1 MNQGELLSAF
11 LIDLQRIFRTKIVPK
26 ELSYSQA
33 LSILVIPDDGIE
45 MSELAWV
52 MGLENSTVTRLI
64 GRLESNG
71 FVKREKSEVDKR
83 SIIVFLK
90 SKGIKIQKNIEKKSD
105 EIGQEIFQN
114 DTDIQK
120 ETILENLSLFQ
131 WALKKTFL
139 KIILINGFFS
149 GLSALPS

>member
-1 MNQGELLSAF
+1 MNHGELFTSF

-26 ELSYSQA
+26 ELSYSQILA
-33 LSILVIPDDGIE
+33 ILVIPDDGIE

-64 GRLESNG
+64 ARLEANG
-71 FVKREKSEVDKR
+71 FVKREKSKVDKR

-90 SKGIKIQKNIEKKSD
+90 NKGLIIQKNIEKKSD
-105 EIGQEIFQN
+105 AIGQEIFLN
-114 DTDIQK
+114 DTQSQK

-139 KIILINGFFS
+139 KR
-149 GLSALPS
+149 

>member
-1 MNQGELLSAF
+1 MNHGELFTSF

-26 ELSYSQA
+26 ELSYSQILA
-33 LSILVIPDDGIE
+33 ILVIPNDGIE

-64 GRLESNG
+64 ARLETNG
-71 FVKREKSEVDKR
+71 FVKRQKSSVDKR
-83 SIIVFLK
+83 SISVYLK
-90 SKGIKIQKNIEKKSD
+90 NKGLTIQKNIEKKSD
-105 EIGQEIFQN
+105 IIGQEIFLN
-114 DTDIQK
+114 DTQSQK

-139 KIILINGFFS
+139 KR
-149 GLSALPS
+149 

>member
-1 MNQGELLSAF
+1 MNQGELFTSF

-26 ELSYSQA
+26 ELSYSQILA
-33 LSILVIPDDGIE
+33 ILVIPDDGIE

-64 GRLESNG
+64 ARLETNG
-71 FVKREKSEVDKR
+71 FVKREKSRVDKR
-83 SIIVFLK
+83 SISVYLK
-90 SKGIKIQKNIEKKSD
+90 NKGLTIQKNIEKKSD
-105 EIGQEIFQN
+105 AIGKEIFLN
-114 DTDIQK
+114 DTQSQK

-139 KIILINGFFS
+139 KR
-149 GLSALPS
+149 

>member
-1 MNQGELLSAF
+1 MNQGELINSF

-33 LSILVIPDDGIE
+33 LAILVIPDDGIE

-64 GRLESNG
+64 GRLETNG
-71 FVKREKSEVDKR
+71 FIKRKKSEIDKR

-90 SKGIKIQKNIEKKSD
+90 NKGLILQKNIEKKSD
-105 EIGQEIFQN
+105 KIGQEIFLN
-114 DTDIQK
+114 DTESQK

-131 WALKKTFL
+131 WTLKKTFL
-139 KIILINGFFS
+139 KR
-149 GLSALPS
+149 

>member
-1 MNQGELLSAF
+1 MNHGELFTSF

-26 ELSYSQA
+26 ELSYSQILA
-33 LSILVIPDDGIE
+33 ILVIPDDGIE

-64 GRLESNG
+64 ARLETNG
-71 FVKREKSEVDKR
+71 FVKREKSKADKR

-90 SKGIKIQKNIEKKSD
+90 NKGLIIQKNIEKKSD
-105 EIGQEIFQN
+105 LIGQEIFLN
-114 DTDIQK
+114 DTHIQK
-120 ETILENLSLFQ
+120 ETVLENLSLFQ

-139 KIILINGFFS
+139 KR
-149 GLSALPS
+149 

>member
-1 MNQGELLSAF
+1 MNQGELFTSF

-26 ELSYSQA
+26 ELSYSQILA
-33 LSILVIPDDGIE
+33 ILVIPDDGIE

-52 MGLENSTVTRLI
+52 LGLENSTVTRLI
-64 GRLESNG
+64 ARLEDNG

-83 SIIVFLK
+83 SIIVWLK
-90 SKGIKIQKNIEKKSD
+90 NKGLIIQKNIEKKSD
-105 EIGQEIFQN
+105 AIGQEIFLN
-114 DTDIQK
+114 DFQGQK

-139 KIILINGFFS
+139 KR
-149 GLSALPS
+149 

>member
-1 MNQGELLSAF
+1 MNQGELLTSF
-11 LIDLQRIFRTKIVPK
+11 LIDLQRIFRKKIVPK
-26 ELSYSQA
+26 ELSYSQILA
-33 LSILVIPDDGIE
+33 ILVIPDDGIE

-64 GRLESNG
+64 ARLETNG
-71 FVKREKSEVDKR
+71 FVKREKSKVDKR

-90 SKGIKIQKNIEKKSD
+90 NKALIIQKNIEKKSD
-105 EIGQEIFQN
+105 LIGQEIFLN
-114 DTDIQK
+114 DTPSQK

-139 KIILINGFFS
+139 KR
-149 GLSALPS
+149 

>member
-1 MNQGELLSAF
+1 MNQGELFTSF

-26 ELSYSQA
+26 ELSYSQVFA
-33 LSILVIPDDGIE
+33 ILLIPDDGIE

-64 GRLESNG
+64 ARLETNG
-71 FVKREKSEVDKR
+71 FVKREKSRADKR

-90 SKGIKIQKNIEKKSD
+90 NKGLIIQKNIEKKSD
-105 EIGQEIFQN
+105 LIGQEIFLN
-114 DTDIQK
+114 DTHIQK
-120 ETILENLSLFQ
+120 ETVLENLSLFQ

-139 KIILINGFFS
+139 KR
-149 GLSALPS
+149 

>member
-1 MNQGELLSAF
+1 MNHGELFTSF

-26 ELSYSQA
+26 ELSYSQILA
-33 LSILVIPDDGIE
+33 ILVIPDDGIE

-64 GRLESNG
+64 ARLETNG
-71 FVKREKSEVDKR
+71 FVKREKSRVDKR

-90 SKGIKIQKNIEKKSD
+90 NKGLIIQKNIEKKSD
-105 EIGQEIFQN
+105 LIGQEIFLN
-114 DTDIQK
+114 DSPIQK
-120 ETILENLSLFQ
+120 ETVLENLSLFQ

-139 KIILINGFFS
+139 KR
-149 GLSALPS
+149 

>member
-1 MNQGELLSAF
+1 MNQGELFTSF

-26 ELSYSQA
+26 ELSYSQILA
-33 LSILVIPDDGIE
+33 ILVIPNDGIE

-64 GRLESNG
+64 ARLETNG
-71 FVKREKSEVDKR
+71 FVKREKSRVDKR

-90 SKGIKIQKNIEKKSD
+90 NKGLIIQKNIEKKSD
-105 EIGQEIFQN
+105 LIGQEIFLN
-114 DTDIQK
+114 DTPIQK
-120 ETILENLSLFQ
+120 ETVLENLSLFQ

-139 KIILINGFFS
+139 KR
-149 GLSALPS
+149 

>member
-1 MNQGELLSAF
+1 MNRGELFTSF

-26 ELSYSQA
+26 ELSYSQILA
-33 LSILVIPDDGIE
+33 ILVIPDDGIE

-64 GRLESNG
+64 ARLEING
-71 FVKREKSEVDKR
+71 FVKREKSRVDKR
-83 SIIVFLK
+83 SISVYLK
-90 SKGIKIQKNIEKKSD
+90 NKGLIIQKNIEKKSD
-105 EIGQEIFQN
+105 AIGQEIFLN
-114 DTDIQK
+114 DTQSQK

-139 KIILINGFFS
+139 KR
-149 GLSALPS
+149 

>member
-1 MNQGELLSAF
+1 MNQGELFTSF

-26 ELSYSQA
+26 ELSYSQILA
-33 LSILVIPDDGIE
+33 ILVIPDDGIE

-64 GRLESNG
+64 ARLETNG
-71 FVKREKSEVDKR
+71 FVKREKSRVDKR
-83 SIIVFLK
+83 SIIVYLK
-90 SKGIKIQKNIEKKSD
+90 NKGLTIQKNIEKKSD
-105 EIGQEIFQN
+105 AIGKEIFLN
-114 DTDIQK
+114 DTQSQK

-139 KIILINGFFS
+139 KR
-149 GLSALPS
+149 

>member
-1 MNQGELLSAF
+1 MNQGELFTSF

-26 ELSYSQA
+26 ELSYSQVLA
-33 LSILVIPDDGIE
+33 ILVIPNDGIE

-64 GRLESNG
+64 ARLETNG
-71 FVKREKSEVDKR
+71 FVKREKSRVDKR

-90 SKGIKIQKNIEKKSD
+90 NKGLIIQKNIEKKSD
-105 EIGQEIFQN
+105 LIGQEIFLN
-114 DTDIQK
+114 DVPNQK
-120 ETILENLSLFQ
+120 ETVLENLSLFQ

-139 KIILINGFFS
+139 KR
-149 GLSALPS
+149 

>member
-1 MNQGELLSAF
+1 MNQGELFTSF

-26 ELSYSQA
+26 ELSYSQVFA
-33 LSILVIPDDGIE
+33 ILVIPDDGIE

-64 GRLESNG
+64 ARLETNG
-71 FVKREKSEVDKR
+71 FVKREKSRVDKR

-90 SKGIKIQKNIEKKSD
+90 NKGLIIQKNIEKKSD
-105 EIGQEIFQN
+105 LIGQEIFLN
-114 DTDIQK
+114 DAPSQK

-139 KIILINGFFS
+139 KR
-149 GLSALPS
+149 

>member
-1 MNQGELLSAF
+1 MNQGELFTSF

-26 ELSYSQA
+26 ELSYSQILA
-33 LSILVIPDDGIE
+33 ILVIPDDGIE

-64 GRLESNG
+64 GRLETNG
-71 FVKREKSEVDKR
+71 FIKRKKSEIDKR

-90 SKGIKIQKNIEKKSD
+90 NKGLIIQKNIEKKSD
-105 EIGQEIFQN
+105 LIGQEIFLN
-114 DTDIQK
+114 DTQSQK

-139 KIILINGFFS
+139 KR
-149 GLSALPS
+149 